1 MRWWHGGG
9 HNRQQSKEAHARH
22 SLTVEHVL
30 EKIEKNR
37 IVVRHHRVPH
47 LTFVDVLL
55 DTAAVVDE
63 VVALLDRVVDQRAV
77 FVHFLRGRH

>member
-1 MRWWHGGG
+1 M
-9 HNRQQSKEAHARH
+9 
-22 SLTVEHVL
+22 

>member
-55 DTAAVVDE
+55 DTAAVVDQI
-63 VVALLDRVVDQRAV
+63 VALLDRVVDQRPV
-77 FVHFLRGRH
+77 FVQFLRESH